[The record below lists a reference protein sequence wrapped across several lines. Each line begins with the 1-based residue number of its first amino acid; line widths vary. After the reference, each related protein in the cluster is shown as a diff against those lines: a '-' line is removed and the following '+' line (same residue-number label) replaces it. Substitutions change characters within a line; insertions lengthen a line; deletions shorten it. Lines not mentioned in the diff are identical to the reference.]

1 MILSMVKKKNMDCL
15 IVIYDV
21 LGIADSC
28 KEFADFLTINRKYRY
43 HCVYV
48 FHVVIPQREIWQ
60 KNFPQTNI
68 FSIFPCSVPY
78 NTVAKI
84 LQNNCV
90 QKTTKYVPV
99 HSMWLNMVFI
109 DIANEDQ
116 RNCLTI
122 DCSNAN
128 KNGPGRY
135 RTNADNPEEQLCF
148 FNKASSH
155 QVHNTF
161 MSKWIKSGNFE
172 KEIYF
177 KIDRVQSR
185 IDKET
190 FSTNKTLKKK
200 WLKQ

>member
-1 MILSMVKKKNMDCL
+1 
-15 IVIYDV
+15 
-21 LGIADSC
+21 
-28 KEFADFLTINRKYRY
+28 
-43 HCVYV
+43 
-48 FHVVIPQREIWQ
+48 
-60 KNFPQTNI
+60 
-68 FSIFPCSVPY
+68 
-78 NTVAKI
+78 
-84 LQNNCV
+84 
-90 QKTTKYVPV
+90 
-99 HSMWLNMVFI
+99 MWLNMVFI
-109 DIANEDQ
+109 DIANEDK

-122 DCSNAN
+122 DCSNVN

>member
-1 MILSMVKKKNMDCL
+1 MDCL
-15 IVIYDV
+15 IFIYAV

-48 FHVVIPQREIWQ
+48 FHIIIHQREIWQ
-60 KNFPQTNI
+60 KIISQANI

-122 DCSNAN
+122 DCSNVN

-135 RTNADNPEEQLCF
+135 RTNADNPEE
-148 FNKASSH
+148 
-155 QVHNTF
+155 
-161 MSKWIKSGNFE
+161 
-172 KEIYF
+172 
-177 KIDRVQSR
+177 
-185 IDKET
+185 
-190 FSTNKTLKKK
+190 
-200 WLKQ
+200 